1 MLRITEHVKQNRG
14 RIESKVSVLAGAN
27 RMQIADLA
35 REAKVSYEAARRQWD
50 GTATRIDFATL
61 AGLCDALNCQPG
73 DLFRFVPDGNGTN

>member
-1 MLRITEHVKQNRG
+1 MLRITEHVRENRG
-14 RIESKVSVLAGAN
+14 KITSKVSALAGAN

-61 AGLCDALNCQPG
+61 AGLCEALNCQPG
-73 DLFRFVPDGNGTN
+73 DLFEYTPGGNS